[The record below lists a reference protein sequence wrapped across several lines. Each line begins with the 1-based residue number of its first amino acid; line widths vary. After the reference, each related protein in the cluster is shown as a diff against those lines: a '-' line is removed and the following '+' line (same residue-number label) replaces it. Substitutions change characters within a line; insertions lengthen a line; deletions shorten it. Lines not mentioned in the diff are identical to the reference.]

1 LVRALCAVLC
11 ASLLAGCSMARFVY
25 DNADTYL
32 HWRIQH
38 YLDLQAPLSDE
49 LDDTI
54 TAFMA
59 WHRAQALPQYA
70 RLLDEAGERF
80 ARRLQPADLEW
91 GYDAMR
97 AQAKE
102 SLREGAERL
111 APLLDRLSSR
121 EIAHFERR
129 LAEDNRKFAREN
141 LRGSE
146 GERRKRRTER
156 NVERLEDWL
165 GALTQAQVGRVAL
178 YSARAPL
185 LDEFRDADHKRLQ
198 KELVALLR
206 AQAARE
212 RLPDAAV
219 NWERGRDPAYAAA
232 LDASRREYIAMAL
245 DLERSLSAE
254 QRARA
259 AERLAR
265 FAEDFRALSRERK

>member
-1 LVRALCAVLC
+1 MVRFA
-11 ASLLAGCSMARFVY
+11 Y
-25 DNADTYL
+25 ENADVYL
-32 HWRIQH
+32 RWRIES
-38 YLDLQAPLSDE
+38 YLDLQGPLSDD
-49 LDDTI
+49 LDERVS
-54 TAFMA
+54 AFMA
-59 WHRAQALPQYA
+59 WHRAKALPQYA
-70 RLLDEAGERF
+70 QLFDEAGQRF
-80 ARRLQPADLEW
+80 ARRLQPADLDW
-91 GYDAMR
+91 GYDAAR

-111 APLLDRLSSR
+111 APLLDRLTPR

-146 GERRKRRTER
+146 RERRKRRTER

-165 GALTQAQVGRVAL
+165 GALTQAQVERVAL

-185 LDEFRDADHKRLQ
+185 LDDFREADHKRLQ
-198 KELVALLR
+198 SDLVAMLR
-206 AQAARE
+206 AKEASR
-212 RLPDAAV
+212 RLPEAAV

-232 LDASRREYIAMAL
+232 LDAARREFIAMAL
-245 DLERSLSAE
+245 DIERTLSTE

-265 FAEDFRALSRERK
+265 YAADFRALTRERK

>member
-1 LVRALCAVLC
+1 MACVL
-11 ASLLAGCSMARFVY
+11 SGCSMVRFAY
-25 DNADTYL
+25 ENADVYL
-32 HWRIQH
+32 RWRVES
-38 YLDLQAPLSDE
+38 YFDLQGALSDD
-49 LDDTI
+49 LDERVSG
-54 TAFMA
+54 FMA
-59 WHRAQALPQYA
+59 WHRAKALPQYA
-70 RLLDEAGERF
+70 KLFDEAGQRF
-80 ARRLQPADLEW
+80 ARGLQPADLDW

-206 AQAARE
+206 AQAARQ

-232 LDASRREYIAMAL
+232 LDASRKEYIAMAL

-259 AERLAR
+259 AERFAR